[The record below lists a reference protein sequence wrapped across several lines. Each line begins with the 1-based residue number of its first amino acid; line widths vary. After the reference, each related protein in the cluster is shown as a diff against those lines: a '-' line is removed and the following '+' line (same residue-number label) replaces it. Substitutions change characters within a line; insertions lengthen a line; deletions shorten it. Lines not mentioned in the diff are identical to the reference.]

1 MNLNFEMSFLPLNI
15 YQNGVILFFLT
26 SLRDNKKYFILSLQ
40 ADEDS
45 RQLEEDL

>member
-1 MNLNFEMSFLPLNI
+1 MNLKFEMSFLPLDI

-26 SLRDNKKYFILSLQ
+26 TNLDNEKYFILSLQ